1 MRVIETPL
9 DALHEYL
16 KSMPTLSAVKDSI
29 QILTRRVLERTALSL
44 GATHLLLGRSMSS
57 LSKALLS
64 NICSGR
70 AFTISDEYKSFC
82 DGLTS
87 FNPLHDVGSKEC
99 AASLWWRGLRVISSP
114 IQQPDV
120 ANSSTSISELTRGS

>member
-1 MRVIETPL
+1 MRAHLE
-9 DALHEYL
+9 
-16 KSMPTLSAVKDSI
+16 SMPTNSAVRDSI
-29 QILTRRVLERTALSL
+29 QVLTRRILERTAISL

-70 AFTISDEYKSFC
+70 AFTISDERLSKY

-87 FNPLHDVGSKEC
+87 FNPLQEVGSKEC
-99 AASLWWRGLRVISSP
+99 AACVWWSGLHILSSP
-114 IQQPDV
+114 IQESEV
-120 ANSSTSISELTRGS
+120 TGTNASISQLTRGS